1 MKLIVVGAGLSGL
14 VSALGLQEGGHEV
27 TVLEARD
34 RVGGRVLSLREGFRD
49 GQYADIGAE
58 IIYQGQDRIVE
69 LVERFGLT
77 LTPHMSLGTH
87 LPDLLMDG
95 RRLDRAETA
104 EVVSELRETYRERP
118 PEPYESVA
126 AWGRR
131 ARVGRWT
138 YALME
143 AMVQSTPVAPLRL
156 ADASEFNP
164 HLGWG
169 HGYRKIGGGND
180 QLPRRISA
188 SLDVRLGDPVRV
200 VGWSAAGVTVET
212 DRESH
217 RADRVLVCVPG
228 PLTTEIGFDPP
239 LPEEKVRALLALRY
253 GTGARLA
260 VQYAEKD
267 VVRGSMQAGAFTDRM
282 PGWFL
287 DQSIHQ
293 PGDAI
298 VVSSVLGGDHE
309 PPFDDPETVLREAD
323 RTMELLAGQPVTRT
337 FGAVVSWTRD
347 PWARCVVRAPMGD
360 QRETVL
366 PLVRAPLESRVFFA
380 GEHTDDRV
388 GPGGMEGAIRSAYR
402 AVDELLQV
410 R

>member
-1 MKLIVVGAGLSGL
+1 MKVIVVGAGLSGL
-14 VSALGLQEGGHEV
+14 VSAMRMQEEGHRV
-27 TVLEARD
+27 VVLEARE

-58 IIYQGQDRIVE
+58 IIYRGQDRIVE

-77 LTPHMSLGTH
+77 LTPHMSLGTD

-95 RRLDRAETA
+95 RRLDRGETA
-104 EVVSELRETYRERP
+104 EVVSELRESYREHP

-126 AWGRR
+126 AWARR

-143 AMVQSTPVAPLRL
+143 ALVQSTPVTPLRL
-156 ADASEFNP
+156 ADAREFSP

-169 HGYRKIGGGND
+169 HGYRKIAGGND
-180 QLPRRISA
+180 QLPHRIA
-188 SLDVRLGDPVRV
+188 EGLDVRLGDPVRV
-200 VGWSAAGVTVET
+200 VGWSGTGVTVET
-212 DRESH
+212 DRENH
-217 RADRVLVCVPG
+217 RADRALICVPG
-228 PLTTEIGFDPP
+228 PLTTEIGFDPA
-239 LPEEKVRALLALRY
+239 LPAEKVRALLALRY

-267 VVRGSMQAGAFTDRM
+267 AVRGSMQAGAFTDRT
-282 PGWFL
+282 PGWFF
-287 DQSIHQ
+287 DQSMHQ

-298 VVSSVLGGDHE
+298 VISSVLGGDHE
-309 PPFDDPETVLREAD
+309 PSFDDPEPVLREAD
-323 RTMELLAGQPVTRT
+323 RTMQLVAGQPVTRT
-337 FGAVVSWTRD
+337 FGTVVSWTRD
-347 PWARCVVRAPMGD
+347 PWARCLVRAPMGD

-388 GPGGMEGAIRSAYR
+388 GPGGMEGAIRSA
-402 AVDELLQV
+402 
-410 R
+410 